1 MHLLSLTARESEF
14 DESIEHYA
22 RSYEL
27 SRAVW
32 AARSPKFRYE
42 IRASQDL
49 WFASAHATMAA
60 RFDPEDSLLMRNALR
75 AAYDSGASHLLI
87 ADKYVVL
94 AMLAALEA
102 DVDAA
107 VESLSKAEQLGFR
120 RLYRLEVMGLLEPL
134 NHEVWHGFNLD
145 PRFADIIE
153 RIREKNERD
162 FGVIAERYPQLLDP
176 VCFSDARI
184 NRNPDC

>member
-14 DESIEHYA
+14 DESIKHYA

-107 VESLSKAEQLGFR
+107 VESLSKDASRNCWIQCAL
-120 RLYRLEVMGLLEPL
+120 VMRGSTETRTVREPL
-134 NHEVWHGFNLD
+134 IVHRARRH
-145 PRFADIIE
+145 
-153 RIREKNERD
+153 
-162 FGVIAERYPQLLDP
+162 LLVGESGRP
-176 VCFSDARI
+176 S
-184 NRNPDC
+184 PT